1 MIPHEYIEELTRRT
15 DIVDLVGSYVQLKR
29 KGRLYGGL
37 CPFHSEKTPSF
48 YVYPDTQSFY
58 CFGCGAGGDAITFA
72 KKINSIS
79 YGEAVK
85 LLAGRAGMPEP
96 QEDDKTGRM
105 RSRILSM
112 NKEAARFFHACLN
125 STVEEAYW
133 RRRGL
138 DDKTIVRFGLGY
150 APNDG
155 QALYQFLRDK
165 GYNQQELDASGLFKR
180 SQSGRIYCLFWK
192 RVMTP
197 IFDLRGNIIAFGGRV
212 LDDSKP
218 KYVNS
223 PETLVYHKS
232 ETVFALQIAK
242 KSASRRFVLCEG
254 YMDVISM
261 QQAGIDTAVCACGTA
276 LTPEQ
281 VRLISEYAEEVILSY
296 DSDEAGQKAT
306 LRSLELF
313 RNSPVRVGVLQ
324 IPGAKDPDEYIKK
337 YGAERFQ
344 ALLDGVGNA
353 LDFRLKRLRDQYDLK
368 QDAQRLEYVR
378 EAVDM
383 LAERSNPTEQEVY
396 AGRLA
401 EETNISKTAIMT
413 QLAAAVKKAGNKRR
427 RDQNRARLHSGEMNR
442 ISVPYSAG
450 GSQALGVA
458 SAKIEGR
465 LRTPEY
471 VAAAVS
477 ACLAGRE
484 GRAYDRDLL
493 KNAFSRSGFTSG
505 YLDGKIDGTMFGV
518 RSEADAELTKKTL
531 PALRELYRRERS
543 RVPVR
548 MKLEIEGGGEK
559 LTVTD
564 DEGNRAFAYGDAE
577 PQPARTDPTESLQR
591 SLSKTGG
598 TPFAVEKIDVE
609 MDGGPW
615 FVPGSAVNELRRTA
629 LEGLQQKREVLH
641 PWPVNDVTLPPL
653 PLRTLPP
660 HRTLRARFE
669 HWDQVP
675 ERALS
680 GIEYL
685 ILPIAQADRVPREW
699 RSKTILELP
708 RVMFGAL
715 EADTA
720 RRIAATQDAG
730 FAGYEAGN
738 IAHLRLCRGLPLSGG
753 FGLNV
758 TNDLSAQFYADHG
771 LDSILILPEVKDSDI
786 STIAP
791 TKNGKPVPTGVLIYG
806 HMPLMVTR
814 ACPLQNIHDCTHCDK
829 TGVLTDRKAKK
840 FPVRC
845 GMGVRTIYNPVPIYM
860 GDKPG
865 ALTVDY
871 GVAYFTLETRE
882 EAAAILDAIRQHA
895 PFEGDFTRGL
905 YFKGTN

>member
-1 MIPHEYIEELTRRT
+1 MIPHEYIEELNRRT
-15 DIVDLVGSYVQLKR
+15 DIVELVGSYVQLKR

-58 CFGCGAGGDAITFA
+58 CFGCGAGGDAINFA
-72 KKINSIS
+72 KKINSID

-85 LLAGRAGMPEP
+85 MLAARAGMPEP

-125 STVEEAYW
+125 STVEEARQARAYW

-242 KSASRRFVLCEG
+242 KSASRRYVLCEG

-281 VRLISEYAEEVILSY
+281 VRLISEYADEVILSY

-337 YGAERFQ
+337 YGAERFR

-368 QDAQRLEYVR
+368 QDSQRLEYVR

-401 EETNISKTAIMT
+401 EETNISKNAIMT
-413 QLAAAVKKAGNKRR
+413 QLATAVKKAGSKRR
-427 RDQNRARLHSGEMNR
+427 REQNRARLQSGEMNQ
-442 ISVPYSAG
+442 INVPYSAG
-450 GSQALGVA
+450 GSRALGVA
-458 SAKIEGR
+458 SAEQRILAALLREPSYLKQVQSQLSPDKFVLPQQKELYQAMLTCQEQGIEISLSTLRPFVQSEETLNELSR
-465 LRTPEY
+465 LAAQYSDVNCTP
-471 VAAAVS
+471 
-477 ACLAGRE
+477 
-484 GRAYDRDLL
+484 DDLRL
-493 KNAFSRSGFTSG
+493 
-505 YLDGKIDGTMFGV
+505 YLDRIAQGTPIASKAANMSNEDLE
-518 RSEADAELTKKTL
+518 RYLQSMREKKQGDL
-531 PALRELYRRERS
+531 PA
-543 RVPVR
+543 
-548 MKLEIEGGGEK
+548 
-559 LTVTD
+559 
-564 DEGNRAFAYGDAE
+564 DE
-577 PQPARTDPTESLQR
+577 
-591 SLSKTGG
+591 
-598 TPFAVEKIDVE
+598 
-609 MDGGPW
+609 
-615 FVPGSAVNELRRTA
+615 
-629 LEGLQQKREVLH
+629 
-641 PWPVNDVTLPPL
+641 
-653 PLRTLPP
+653 
-660 HRTLRARFE
+660 
-669 HWDQVP
+669 
-675 ERALS
+675 
-680 GIEYL
+680 
-685 ILPIAQADRVPREW
+685 
-699 RSKTILELP
+699 
-708 RVMFGAL
+708 
-715 EADTA
+715 
-720 RRIAATQDAG
+720 
-730 FAGYEAGN
+730 
-738 IAHLRLCRGLPLSGG
+738 
-753 FGLNV
+753 
-758 TNDLSAQFYADHG
+758 
-771 LDSILILPEVKDSDI
+771 
-786 STIAP
+786 
-791 TKNGKPVPTGVLIYG
+791 
-806 HMPLMVTR
+806 
-814 ACPLQNIHDCTHCDK
+814 
-829 TGVLTDRKAKK
+829 
-840 FPVRC
+840 
-845 GMGVRTIYNPVPIYM
+845 
-860 GDKPG
+860 
-865 ALTVDY
+865 
-871 GVAYFTLETRE
+871 
-882 EAAAILDAIRQHA
+882 
-895 PFEGDFTRGL
+895 
-905 YFKGTN
+905 

>member
-1 MIPHEYIEELTRRT
+1 MIPHEYIEELNRRT

-58 CFGCGAGGDAITFA
+58 CFGCGAGGDAISFA
-72 KKINSIS
+72 KKINSID

-85 LLAGRAGMPEP
+85 MLAARAGMPEP

-125 STVEEAYW
+125 STVEEARQARAYW

-232 ETVFALQIAK
+232 DTVFALQIAK

-281 VRLISEYAEEVILSY
+281 VRLISEYADEVILSY

-313 RNSPVRVGVLQ
+313 RNSPVKVGVLQ

-337 YGAERFQ
+337 YGAERFK

-353 LDFRLKRLRDQYDLK
+353 LDFRLGRLRSQYDLS
-368 QDAQRLEYVR
+368 QDAQRLEYVKQ
-378 EAVDM
+378 AVDL
-383 LAERSNPTEQEVY
+383 LAERSSPTEQEVY

-413 QLAAAVKKAGNKRR
+413 QLETAVKRVGSKRR
-427 RDQNRARLHSGEMNR
+427 YEKKKAVLQSGEMNQ
-442 ISVPYSAG
+442 IKVSYTAG
-450 GSQALGVA
+450 GSQALG
-458 SAKIEGR
+458 I
-465 LRTPEY
+465 
-471 VAAAVS
+471 VS
-477 ACLAGRE
+477 AQQR
-484 GRAYDRDLL
+484 LL
-493 KNAFSRSGFTSG
+493 
-505 YLDGKIDGTMFGV
+505 
-518 RSEADAELTKKTL
+518 
-531 PALRELYRRERS
+531 
-543 RVPVR
+543 
-548 MKLEIEGGGEK
+548 
-559 LTVTD
+559 
-564 DEGNRAFAYGDAE
+564 
-577 PQPARTDPTESLQR
+577 
-591 SLSKTGG
+591 
-598 TPFAVEKIDVE
+598 
-609 MDGGPW
+609 
-615 FVPGSAVNELRRTA
+615 
-629 LEGLQQKREVLH
+629 
-641 PWPVNDVTLPPL
+641 
-653 PLRTLPP
+653 
-660 HRTLRARFE
+660 
-669 HWDQVP
+669 
-675 ERALS
+675 
-680 GIEYL
+680 
-685 ILPIAQADRVPREW
+685 
-699 RSKTILELP
+699 
-708 RVMFGAL
+708 
-715 EADTA
+715 
-720 RRIAATQDAG
+720 
-730 FAGYEAGN
+730 
-738 IAHLRLCRGLPLSGG
+738 
-753 FGLNV
+753 
-758 TNDLSAQFYADHG
+758 
-771 LDSILILPEVKDSDI
+771 
-786 STIAP
+786 
-791 TKNGKPVPTGVLIYG
+791 
-806 HMPLMVTR
+806 
-814 ACPLQNIHDCTHCDK
+814 
-829 TGVLTDRKAKK
+829 
-840 FPVRC
+840 
-845 GMGVRTIYNPVPIYM
+845 
-860 GDKPG
+860 
-865 ALTVDY
+865 
-871 GVAYFTLETRE
+871 
-882 EAAAILDAIRQHA
+882 AAILREPQYLDLVKDQLTAEQFIQPQQKELYEAMLRCREQGVEISLTALHAFAGEEALNELSHLAAQYSDVNCTPDDIRLYLDRIA
-895 PFEGDFTRGL
+895 RGMPVASKAASMTNEEL
-905 YFKGTN
+905 SSYFQSMREKKQGLVCEEE